1 MIKNNFQIKYLNLQR
16 RELEPGHKEVI
27 HSAPCYLCHV
37 CSKTWFPKSP
47 STKFSSQRKSKENE
61 QEPTSLRT
69 YRISMNRVPKGFS
82 WISIP
87 DSYQSKTGSGFPR
100 KPRNLMKNTPIQE
113 MQISPK
119 FSRIPIDGQC
129 LINLNPWFPRQIRDL
144 IEEPP
149 LESYESHESSKKI
162 STDSKKMKW
171 LSSEIIVLPFDRF
184 DCERN
189 NRNIEIWAK
198 GGEIWSCEEDPFRW
212 LACFDP
218 SSKIRST
225 AKTRRQFLGCSKEF
239 KRTRWNSVRRY
250 L

>member
-27 HSAPCYLCHV
+27 HSAPCYLCYV

-47 STKFSSQRKSKENE
+47 STKFSSQRKSKEKE

-113 MQISPK
+113 LQIPPK
-119 FSRIPIDGQC
+119 LSRIPIDGQC
-129 LINLNPWFPRQIRDL
+129 LINLNPWFPHQIRDL
-144 IEEPP
+144 IGRTTPRELWITRK
-149 LESYESHESSKKI
+149 LEKDLDRQQENEMALFGDYRLTVWSFRLWEKQH
-162 STDSKKMKW
+162 KW
-171 LSSEIIVLPFDRF
+171 WDLS
-184 DCERN
+184 
-189 NRNIEIWAK
+189 K
-198 GGEIWSCEEDPFRW
+198 GGWNLI
-212 LACFDP
+212 
-218 SSKIRST
+218 IRS
-225 AKTRRQFLGCSKEF
+225 RPISLISLFRSEFQDPINRENQRQFLGCSEGI
-239 KRTRWNSVRRY
+239 
-250 L
+250 